1 MDRSVKFILCF
12 FFLFSAMEKGLAQEK
27 IKAKIE
33 ILTKKLDTP
42 MADTDRVDLLFK
54 LNSALA
60 ANNPEKAMEYARQG
74 FELASK
80 IGYKHGMMLCINDI
94 ATIQL
99 DIGKNGEAIKNQKK
113 ALALAQELKD
123 RQITIVSFMNI
134 GAVYQRMSRYTEAAT
149 YFFKALKR
157 AEKENDNRLIAL
169 SETNIATLF
178 IQQRNFEK
186 ARYYALRADRLFKQ
200 LDFKAYEAKNL
211 EMLGNSYAFDGK
223 KEQAKP
229 YYQKALKLYLET
241 GDELGKAVIYTQMV
255 DLYSDD
261 PIKQIDYLN
270 KAKNIWD
277 RIAPNNLNA
286 IANLGNFGFVY
297 LEILKDARK
306 LGLVEKK
313 LKLDREKMVADAEN
327 YFAKSI
333 SLSEQAGITDLV
345 FQLTLPY
352 SQLSEYKKNYKLALY
367 NLKKHIKLQDS
378 IYSQEIKNKI
388 ASLDSER
395 EIAIRDKE
403 LQLNKLEF
411 KQLWLYGILVVV
423 VLSSVLLFLYNRY
436 RIRQLQLKSA
446 LKQQQTEQLNREL
459 SYQNQLSESEL
470 KAIRSQMNPH
480 FIFNVLNSIESYIMD
495 NNKRTASRL
504 IQKFAALSR
513 LILENST
520 RSLVTADREWKAL
533 KLYTEL
539 EAMRYNN
546 SFSYSFKL
554 DESIDLKALMLPP
567 MLIQP
572 LIENAILH
580 GLIVDNQPDAHLEV
594 SIKKIETGICVM
606 VKDNGKGFYPQ
617 SNPQDKMGIKEKS
630 IGIQSIRER
639 IEMINLQNQNGTANF
654 LIHPGE
660 AGKGTVAMLCLPN
673 YYLAA

>member
-1 MDRSVKFILCF
+1 MHRLIKLILCL
-12 FFLFSAMEKGLAQEK
+12 FFLCSVTGEILAQEK
-27 IKAKIE
+27 IKARINT
-33 ILTKKLDTP
+33 LTRKLNITMP
-42 MADTDRVDLLFK
+42 DTDRVDLLFK

-60 ANNPEKAMEYARQG
+60 VNNPEKAMEYATKG
-74 FELASK
+74 FNLASK
-80 IGYKHGMMLCINDI
+80 IGYKNGMMRCINDI

-99 DIGKNGEAIKNQKK
+99 DIGKNDEAIKNQKK
-113 ALALAQELKD
+113 ALALAEDLKNK
-123 RQITIVSFMNI
+123 QIIISSFTNI
-134 GAVYQRMSRYTEAAT
+134 GAIYQRMSKYSEAAT
-149 YFFKALKR
+149 YFFKALKK
-157 AEKENDNRLIAL
+157 AEEENDNRLIAL
-169 SETNIATLF
+169 SETNIAALF
-178 IQQRNFEK
+178 IQQSNFEK
-186 ARYYALRADRLFKQ
+186 ARYYALRADKRFQRSNFKGN
-200 LDFKAYEAKNL
+200 EAKNL

-229 YYQKALKLYLET
+229 YYQKALKLYQKT
-241 GDELGKAVIYTQMV
+241 DDELGKAVIYTQMV
-255 DLYSDD
+255 DLYNND

-297 LEILKDARK
+297 LEVLKDA
-306 LGLVEKK
+306 KK
-313 LKLDREKMVADAEN
+313 LELVQKELNLSKEKMIDDAEN
-327 YFAKSI
+327 YFVKSI
-333 SLSEQAGITDLV
+333 ALSEGAGITELV

-352 SQLSEYKKNYKLALY
+352 SQLSEYKKNYKAALY

-378 IYSQEIKNKI
+378 IYSQQIKNKI

-403 LQLNKLEF
+403 LQLNKLEL

-423 VLSSVLLFLYNRY
+423 VLSSVLLFIYNKY
-436 RIRQLQLKSA
+436 RIRKLRFNSA
-446 LKQQQTEQLNREL
+446 LQQQQTEQLNREL
-459 SYQNQLSESEL
+459 SFQNQLSESEL

-580 GLIVDNQPDAHLEV
+580 GLIVDHQPNAHLEV

-606 VKDNGKGFYPQ
+606 VKDNGKGFNPQ
-617 SNPQDKMGIKEKS
+617 SSPHDKIGIKEKS
-630 IGIQSIRER
+630 MGLQSIRER

-654 LIHPGE
+654 LINSGE
-660 AGKGTVAMLCLPN
+660 TGKGTIAMLCLPN
-673 YYLAA
+673 YYHAA